1 MLTDLRNLVRY
12 GTLVRC
18 YLAEDSKRVTSST
31 FKVYI
36 PTLMSSIENTGEV
49 KQEEIT
55 VDRILNE
62 EGEYNNINISLPSYI
77 EAKSNHGYMHRLDGW
92 IPEFKTQKSTY
103 EVINSETGT
112 ISKIEAAS
120 TKGSTDS
127 IPQHPA
133 MPITKKLELKE
144 NKINTIEWRNN
155 TSDTMVHTNST
166 EVDFQELNRYFIK
179 RGHPMIGVFLEGEEF
194 EFRILFIDGVT
205 PYLDEI
211 QDKGEG
217 VNGDNPF
224 NFRTPDLEGG
234 E

>member
-18 YLAEDSKRVTSST
+18 YLAEDSKRVTSSK

-36 PTLMSSIENTGEV
+36 PTLMSSIENTGDV

-55 VDRILNE
+55 TERILNE
-62 EGEYNNINISLPSYI
+62 EGEYNDINISLPSYI

-103 EVINSETGT
+103 EVINSQEGT
-112 ISKIEAAS
+112 IEKIEASS

-127 IPQHPA
+127 IPQHPS
-133 MPITKKLELKE
+133 MPITKKLELKV
-144 NKINTIEWRNN
+144 NKINNIEWRNN
-155 TSDTMVHTNST
+155 SSDIMVHTNST

-205 PYLDEI
+205 PYLDEVN
-211 QDKGEG
+211 DKGDG
-217 VNGDNPF
+217 INADNPF
-224 NFRTPDLEGG
+224 EFKNPELEGD

>member
-1 MLTDLRNLVRY
+1 MLTDLRNMVRY

-36 PTLMSSIENTGEV
+36 PTLMSSIENTGDS
-49 KQEEIT
+49 KEETIN
-55 VDRILNE
+55 VNRILNE
-62 EGEYNNINISLPSYI
+62 EGTFKESNIVLPGYI

-92 IPEFKTQKSTY
+92 IPEFKTETSTY
-103 EVINSETGT
+103 KIIKSETGS
-112 ISKIEAAS
+112 IDKIEASS
-120 TKGSTDS
+120 TKGITEDV
-127 IPQHPA
+127 PNEPAHPIKQA
-133 MPITKKLELKE
+133 LDLNSNNLTSVIL
-144 NKINTIEWRNN
+144 NNN
-155 TSDTMVHTNST
+155 TSNTMVHTNSI
-166 EVDFQELNRYFIK
+166 EVDYQELNRYFIK

-211 QDKGEG
+211 EDKGEG

-224 NFRTPDLEGG
+224 NFVSGG
-234 E
+234 DQ